1 MRRIGPTLAA
11 TISGLLLA
19 LGIMGAAAAQ
29 EIPSFPV
36 SYSGNVTLQGQQAP
50 EGLTLVA
57 CVQDCAAGWES
68 VPVKTR
74 SDGSYFRLLVA
85 PGSKLVKKTITFWI
99 VNESGRIRAT
109 ETAVY
114 DPNPNRLRVTLAL
127 DFTDPVP
134 TPVPPTPTP
143 TLTPTPAPTIT
154 PTPTRTPVPPIPG
167 DPTVPRLS
175 RVALI
180 AGVAAMA
187 AGGMILFVLRRR
199 RAF

>member
-1 MRRIGPTLAA
+1 MN
-11 TISGLLLA
+11 
-19 LGIMGAAAAQ
+19 
-29 EIPSFPV
+29 F
-36 SYSGNVTLQGQQAP
+36 SGNVTIQGQQAP

-57 CVQDCAAGWES
+57 CVQDCATGWES
-68 VPVKTR
+68 FAYKTLADGRYR
-74 SDGSYFRLLVA
+74 SLQVA
-85 PGSKLVKKTITFWI
+85 PGNKLVNKTITFWI

-114 DPNPNRLRVTLAL
+114 APNPNKLRVTLEL

-134 TPVPPTPTP
+134 TPVPPTATP
-143 TLTPTPAPTIT
+143 TLTPTPTPTFT
-154 PTPTRTPVPPIPG
+154 ATPTRTPVPPIPG

-175 RVALI
+175 RAALI